1 MYNVKKF
8 KIDVENPVKIMSR
21 LLHFWIFCT
30 IWGRIVDCPIK
41 PAFDPFGPKIPCHC
55 LKIPEDACFWASVVN
70 FVLRKTLILLCLCA
84 IILGLLTFLFFCDKL
99 EFVLDLIG
107 EESDIKNGTKRNK
120 LKRKDK
126 KQKKSAISNEK
137 QEHKTDNLGTKDKSY
152 GETSASNKK
161 EYYKINNLFKIF
173 NDGGCK
179 ASKEIQEGTLLF
191 REQNEFIPWSKFKH
205 SCCQGQCCAN
215 SEFVTLEKGQLHE
228 LSIFEIRAISTIVH
242 GEELSLNRAGGDIFM
257 KNLTFRREYLKEKID
272 LDCHCDRCEIE
283 EREGDKNRYE
293 LYENMIIQA
302 KKLHQNRILNS
313 PDFYEKGLQTW
324 RQEIACYKEMYR
336 FAQECQADRRLIVE
350 RIISPGIT
358 ATIEAYE
365 YAEQNPGNLDLMIE
379 FKNDC
384 FVFIKRGEKL
394 TETFAGKGPNNLYW
408 KLINAGKI
416 QAEEKFATIDEK
428 LY

>member
-1 MYNVKKF
+1 MVQY
-8 KIDVENPVKIMSR
+8 IDIDMVY
-21 LLHFWIFCT
+21 
-30 IWGRIVDCPIK
+30 
-41 PAFDPFGPKIPCHC
+41 
-55 LKIPEDACFWASVVN
+55 LKRGEAELPW
-70 FVLRKTLILLCLCA
+70 L
-84 IILGLLTFLFFCDKL
+84 
-99 EFVLDLIG
+99 G
-107 EESDIKNGTKRNK
+107 EEFIKNGTIRNK

-137 QEHKTDNLGTKDKSY
+137 QKHKTDNLGRKDKIY
-152 GETSASNKK
+152 RETSASNKK
-161 EYYKINNLFKIF
+161 EYYKINNLVKIF
-173 NDGGCK
+173 DDGGCK

-191 REQNEFIPWSKFKH
+191 RERNKFVPWLKFKH

-257 KNLTFRREYLKEKID
+257 KNLTFRREYLKEKFD

>member
-1 MYNVKKF
+1 
-8 KIDVENPVKIMSR
+8 MSR
-21 LLHFWIFCT
+21 LLSFWIFLA
-30 IWGRIVDCPIK
+30 IWDRIVDCPIK
-41 PAFDPFGPKIPCHC
+41 PAFDPFGPKIPCYC

-107 EESDIKNGTKRNK
+107 EESDIKNGTKRNR

-137 QEHKTDNLGTKDKSY
+137 QKHKTDNLGRKDKIY
-152 GETSASNKK
+152 RETSASNKK

-173 NDGGCK
+173 DDGGCK

-215 SEFVTLEKGQLHE
+215 SEFVTLEKCQLHE
-228 LSIFEIRAISTIVH
+228 VSIFEIRAISTIVH

-257 KNLTFRREYLKEKID
+257 KNLTFRREYLKEKFD